1 MLKTLEKWV
10 IKRLFNRIGE
20 ELPYDTDLIKKIW
33 DKYSD
38 EIFEKLIQ
46 AIEKIIKNIIAKM
59 AGKEK
64 E

>member
-1 MLKTLEKWV
+1 MIKTLEKWV

-20 ELPYDTDLIKKIW
+20 ELPYDTDMIKKIW

-46 AIEKIIKNIIAKM
+46 AIEKIIKGLISKI
-59 AGKEK
+59 KEK

>member
-1 MLKTLEKWV
+1 MLKKLEKWA

-20 ELPYDTDLIKKIW
+20 ELPYDADMIKKIW